1 MLKILIRNFKYW
13 PWKTRFSL
21 FNFSKPLFEFALIPL
36 LVTLWGFF
44 TSANLA
50 IAEESPQVL
59 SEEEKKIL
67 NMGISELLQMDVVVT
82 SASKKP
88 QKINETASAIFVVT
102 QEDIRRSGAVNIMEA
117 LRIVPGVQVS
127 KINQNR
133 YAISIRGFNRR
144 LGSDKLLVLMDG
156 RTLYSPSAA
165 GVFWLGQDTVLE
177 DIDRIEVIRGPGASL
192 WGSNAVAGVINISTK
207 SSHETKGALV
217 SGGIGSEERGF
228 TSLRYGGPISEGLDF
243 RVYGKYRSRDGGEN
257 PNGTDGIDDKEIAQ
271 GGFRADWE
279 VDETTDLTF
288 QGDLYNA
295 DAGLDFLSR
304 FVSLQQGSTPFQ
316 GTTTQKGGNFLSR
329 YNKALSNES
338 NFKAQVYYDRLERE
352 SAVPFDNVV
361 DQFDFEFQ
369 HDFKI
374 KDTHRVSWG
383 ANYRLSNFNFT
394 NTNIVTFPNDLTH
407 LYGFFIHDEIIL
419 VPDFLNLIVGS
430 KFEHNQFSGWEIQP
444 NVRTNIRFTEQHS
457 AWAAVSRAVRI
468 PTISEEG
475 ALINRAVVPPGAG
488 LPLPLLLTEENQGN
502 LNAESL
508 VAYEAGYRFKLNS
521 KFYFD
526 ISGFYFDYNDI
537 IELTQSAPRFNLM
550 PFPPHLQITAQNEN
564 SLEGDAYG
572 FELASQ
578 WQALPQ
584 LKLAGSYSY
593 LDVDLK
599 PTKLNTFI
607 PQSFNSEGDLDAE
620 GEPNHV
626 LSARAYINL
635 LKNLEFDILYYFTSN
650 NSARNVPSFHRL
662 DLRLGW
668 KPIEELELSLVG
680 QNIADEKHF
689 ELNELLERA
698 TQTERSYYFKAT
710 VNF

>member
-1 MLKILIRNFKYW
+1 M
-13 PWKTRFSL
+13 
-21 FNFSKPLFEFALIPL
+21 
-36 LVTLWGFF
+36 
-44 TSANLA
+44 
-50 IAEESPQVL
+50 
-59 SEEEKKIL
+59 
-67 NMGISELLQMDVVVT
+67 
-82 SASKKP
+82 
-88 QKINETASAIFVVT
+88 VT

-207 SSHETKGALV
+207 SSHDTKGALI

-279 VDETTDLTF
+279 IDKGTDVTF
-288 QGDLYNA
+288 QGDIYNA

-304 FVSLQQGSTPFQ
+304 FVSLTQGSTPFQ
-316 GTTTQKGGNFLSR
+316 GITTQKGGNFLSR
-329 YNKALSNES
+329 ISKTFSDES
-338 NFKAQVYYDRLERE
+338 KLKAQVYYDRLERE
-352 SAVPFDNVV
+352 SSVPFDNVV
-361 DQFDFEFQ
+361 DQFDFEIQ

-374 KDTHRVSWG
+374 KERNRVSWG

-394 NTNIVTFPNDLTH
+394 NTNIITFPNDVTH
-407 LYGFFIHDEIIL
+407 LYGVFVHDEITLIQ
-419 VPDFLNLIVGS
+419 DFWNIIVGS

-444 NVRTNIRFTEQHS
+444 NVRTNFRFDSQHS
-457 AWAAVSRAVRI
+457 AWAAFSKAARI
-468 PTISEEG
+468 PTIREEG
-475 ALINRAVVPPGAG
+475 AMINRALIPAG
-488 LPLPLLLTEENQGN
+488 GPLPLPLLIREQNQGN
-502 LNAESL
+502 LEAEDL
-508 VAYEAGYRFKLNS
+508 LAYEAGYRFNYNS
-521 KFYFD
+521 KFYID
-526 ISGFYFDYNDI
+526 LAGFYFDYNNI
-537 IELTQSAPRFNLM
+537 IEFTEDPVGFRLM
-550 PFPPHLQITAQNEN
+550 PPPPHLLLDSTHDN
-564 SLEGDAYG
+564 SLEGEVYG
-572 FELASQ
+572 FEVTSQ

-593 LDVDLK
+593 LDVNLK

-635 LKNLEFDILYYFTSN
+635 PQNLEFDILYYFTSN
-650 NSARNVPSFHRL
+650 NSIRNIPEYHRL

-668 KPIEELELSLVG
+668 KPIKELELSLMG

>member
-13 PWKTRFSL
+13 PCKTRFFL
-21 FNFSKPLFEFALIPL
+21 FNFPKPLFEFVLIPL
-36 LVTLWGFF
+36 LVALWGFIST
-44 TSANLA
+44 TSIS
-50 IAEESPQVL
+50 IAEESSHIL

-67 NMGISELLQMDVVVT
+67 NMGITELLQMDVVVT

-207 SSHETKGALV
+207 SSHDTKGALI

-228 TSLRYGGPISEGLDF
+228 TSLRYGGPINEGLDF

-279 VDETTDLTF
+279 VDEKTDFTF
-288 QGDLYNA
+288 QGDIYNA

-304 FVSLQQGSTPFQ
+304 FVSLQQGSAPFQ

-329 YNKALSNES
+329 INKSLSNES

-361 DQFDFEFQ
+361 DQFDIEIQ

-374 KDTHRVSWG
+374 KDRHRVSWG
-383 ANYRLSNFNFT
+383 ANYRLANFNFT
-394 NTNIVTFPNDLTH
+394 NTNIITFPNDLTH
-407 LYGFFIHDEIIL
+407 LYGFFLHDEITL
-419 VPDFLNLIVGS
+419 VQNFWNIIVGS

-444 NVRTNIRFTEQHS
+444 NVRTNFRFDSQHS
-457 AWAAVSRAVRI
+457 AWAAFSKAARI
-468 PTISEEG
+468 PTIREEG
-475 ALINRAVVPPGAG
+475 AMINRALIPAGGAS
-488 LPLPLLLTEENQGN
+488 PLPLLIREQNQGN
-502 LNAESL
+502 LEAEDL
-508 VAYEAGYRFKLNS
+508 LAYEAGYRFNYNS
-521 KFYFD
+521 KFYID
-526 ISGFYFDYNDI
+526 LAAFYFDYKNI
-537 IELTQSAPRFNLM
+537 IEFTEDPVGFRLM
-550 PFPPHLQITAQNEN
+550 PPPPHLLLDSTHDN
-564 SLEGDAYG
+564 SLEGEVYG
-572 FELASQ
+572 FEVTSQ
-578 WQALPQ
+578 WQPLPQ

-593 LDVDLK
+593 LGVDLQ
-599 PTKLNTFI
+599 PTKINTFI
-607 PQSFNSEGDLDAE
+607 PQNFSSEGDLDAE

-635 LKNLEFDILYYFTSN
+635 PKNLEFDILYYFTSN

-668 KPIEELELSLVG
+668 KPIKELELSLVG
-680 QNIADEKHF
+680 QNIADETHF

>member
-1 MLKILIRNFKYW
+1 MLKYLIRKIKYR
-13 PWKTRFSL
+13 PRKNRFSAD
-21 FNFSKPLFEFALIPL
+21 NFSKSLFEFALLPL
-36 LVTLWGFF
+36 LLTFLCVFCTTKL
-44 TSANLA
+44 S
-50 IAEESPQVL
+50 IAEEKFQNL
-59 SEEEKKIL
+59 SDEEKRIL
-67 NMGISELLQMDVVVT
+67 NMGIPELLQMDVVVT
-82 SASKKP
+82 SVSKKP
-88 QKINETASAIFVVT
+88 QKIDETASAVFVVT

-165 GVFWLGQDTVLE
+165 GVFWLGQDTLLE

-192 WGSNAVAGVINISTK
+192 WGSNAVAGVINITTK
-207 SSHETKGALV
+207 SSHDTKGALV

-228 TSLRYGGPISEGLDF
+228 SSLRYGGSFSDGLDF

-279 VDETTDLTF
+279 VDDDTDLTF
-288 QGDLYNA
+288 QGDIYNA

-304 FVSLQQGSTPFQ
+304 FVSFQQGSLPFQ

-329 YNKALSNES
+329 FNKSLSDDS
-338 NFKAQVYYDRLERE
+338 NFRAQVYYDRLERE

-369 HDFKI
+369 HDFKF
-374 KDTHRVSWG
+374 KDRHRVSWG

-394 NTNIVTFPNDLTH
+394 NTNIVDFPNDLTH
-407 LYGFFIHDEIIL
+407 LYGLFIHDEITLIS
-419 VPDFLNLIVGS
+419 DFWNIIVGS

-457 AWAAVSRAVRI
+457 VWAAVSRAVRI
-468 PTISEEG
+468 PTISEE
-475 ALINRAVVPPGAG
+475 AAMINRALVPPGGG
-488 LPLPLLLTEENQGN
+488 LPLPLLLREENQGN

-508 VAYEAGYRFKLNS
+508 LAYEAGYRFKLNS

-537 IELTQSAPRFNLM
+537 IEFTQSPPSFRFM
-550 PFPPHLQITAQNEN
+550 PFPSHLQITARNEN
-564 SLEGDAYG
+564 SLEGKAYG
-572 FELASQ
+572 VEVASQ
-578 WQALPQ
+578 WQVLPQ

-599 PTKLNTFI
+599 PTKFNTFI

-650 NSARNVPSFHRL
+650 NSARNIPSFHRL

-668 KPIEELELSLVG
+668 KPIKELELSLVG